1 MKRILLWTCALLSCS
16 TLAAQDFDDFDSF
29 MKSESRAFDDF
40 LNEADR
46 DFLNFMRDP
55 WKQINSKQ
63 PLVKREKPEPVK
75 PIVFDEETA
84 PKDEKPTQLTIEEIL
99 DLTTGEDYQPP
110 IMTSTDV
117 DLLDFD
123 KPKDKP
129 TQKKKPTVIV
139 VEEKVVPDTPVA
151 EEKKPTKKQP
161 EQKKPET
168 TPISKPSTPA
178 GTPTSPTSKPTSPV
192 SKPMTPSG
200 TPASPT
206 SKPTSPSGAPSGTSS
221 TPSLPASAL
230 TQGGAGRSAIT
241 YGGTSYYMSTTAKGS
256 FRLTGI
262 KENQVADAYEKLY
275 KTDFSEV
282 LKDMRTVKK
291 DLSLNDWG
299 MYMFVKSYSDANT
312 SNANESI
319 ILQHYLLS
327 QLGYKAKMARMA
339 DGSKLMLF
347 LATDCI
353 VYGHPYTTINGQE
366 YYYLNG
372 TESCRFYMC
381 TQESPQAKNAMSMS
395 IRTAPSLR
403 GGTAHSVRQAIGSSA
418 KVETD
423 VPKSLMDFYKS
434 YPQCDYSVYVK
445 APVNP
450 TVAQNILTPLRS
462 LVQGKSEK
470 DAANLLI
477 NFVQTG
483 FKYATDDE
491 QFGYE
496 KPFFVEELFYYPSCD
511 CEDRSILFSYLIRN
525 ILGLDVVLLDY
536 PNHIATAVKFTGDV
550 GGDFLMVNGSKYT
563 VCDPTYIG
571 ASIGMTMPQYKS
583 VKAKVLRY

>member
-1 MKRILLWTCALLSCS
+1 MKRILLWTCALLGSG

-29 MKSESRAFDDF
+29 MKAESKAFDDF

-55 WKQINSKQ
+55 WKQINSKE
-63 PLVKREKPEPVK
+63 PLVKRKKPEPVK
-75 PIVFDEETA
+75 PIVFDEETT

-99 DLTTGEDYQPP
+99 DLTTSEDYQPP

-129 TQKKKPTVIV
+129 SQKKKPTVIV
-139 VEEKVVPDTPVA
+139 VEEKVKPDRPVT
-151 EEKKPTKKQP
+151 EEKKPATKQP
-161 EQKKPET
+161 EQKKPNTKPAGKPT
-168 TPISKPSTPA
+168 TPTTPTKKPTSPTTPTTPTGKPTTPTGKPTTPA
-178 GTPTSPTSKPTSPV
+178 GTP
-192 SKPMTPSG
+192 SG
-200 TPASPT
+200 S
-206 SKPTSPSGAPSGTSS
+206 SS
-221 TPSLPASAL
+221 TPSIPASPL
-230 TQGGAGRSAIT
+230 TQGGADRSAIS
-241 YGGTSYYMSTTAKGS
+241 YGGTRYYMSTSAKGS
-256 FRLTGI
+256 FRLAGI
-262 KENQVADAYEKLY
+262 KEKQVADAYEKLY
-275 KTDFSEV
+275 KTDFSEI

-299 MYMFVKSYSDANT
+299 MYMFVKSYADANT
-312 SNANESI
+312 DNANESI

-347 LATDCI
+347 LATDCVI
-353 VYGHPYTTINGQE
+353 YGHPYTTINGQE

-372 TESCRFYMC
+372 TESCLFYMC
-381 TQESPQAKNAMSMS
+381 TQDSPQAKNAMSMS
-395 IRTAPSLR
+395 IRTAPALR
-403 GGTAHSVRQAIGSSA
+403 GDTEHSVHQALGSSA
-418 KVETD
+418 KVEANI
-423 VPKSLMDFYKS
+423 PKALMDFYKS

-450 TVAQNILTPLRS
+450 TVAQDILTPLRN

-496 KPFFVEELFYYPSCD
+496 KPFFVEELFYYPCCD
-511 CEDRSILFSYLIRN
+511 CEDRSIFFSYLVRN

-536 PNHIATAVKFTGDV
+536 PNHIATAVKFNEEV

-571 ASIGMTMPQYKS
+571 ASIGMTMPQFKT